1 MSDKISYKVTVVT
14 VVFNDVAHIESTML
28 SVIGQTYKNI
38 EYIVIDGKSNDGT
51 TDLIKRY
58 SDKVTKWISEPDK
71 GIYDAMNKGLA
82 LATGDYVIFMNSG
95 DKFID
100 NTVLEHVFR
109 SVTGYP
115 DVIYGHTIGIHKNG
129 RLRQRLLPFF
139 KSNEYCPT
147 VGICH
152 QSVLVKTDKAK
163 KLMFDLSYKVCSDH
177 KMLHDF
183 YKAGAAFVEYKGDI
197 AEIICD
203 EGFSD
208 KHLAMKLN
216 ERGRIYGINNDLR
229 FKLFLLKEYAFN
241 GLRNLFRLLEPT
253 AVRNYRFRHK
263 SGKV

>member
-14 VVFNDVAHIESTML
+14 VVFNDAAHIESTML

-58 SDKVTKWISEPDK
+58 SDKVTTWISEPDK

-82 LATGDYVIFMNSG
+82 LASGDYVIFMNSG
-95 DKFID
+95 DGFTD
-100 NTVLEHVFR
+100 NAVLEHVFD
-109 SVTGYP
+109 SISGYP

-129 RLRQRLLPFF
+129 KLRQQLHPFYE
-139 KSNEYCPT
+139 SDGYCPT

-163 KLMFDLSYKVCSDH
+163 KLMFDLAYKVCADH
-177 KMLHDF
+177 KMLYDL
-183 YKAGAAFVEYKGDI
+183 YKAGATFIEYKGDI

-203 EGFSD
+203 EGYSD
-208 KHLAMKLN
+208 KHLALKLN